1 MKYEVRELKINT
13 VGQGKPNAGAKYIE
27 FIAMN
32 TIAPWEQPGVVCIF
46 NVRTVELF
54 APYISQA
61 NGGTA
66 TAPVELPD
74 SFKYING
81 RFETFV
87 FPTPGTRT
95 YSAQVTTK
103 DGRVH
108 QPGEMVMH
116 GNQPRIYRSAQVFCM
131 RQVDP
136 ETGEIS
142 YLRGWDCDTR
152 GQQMF
157 SAFYTPLPLEH
168 ANAEAPTQASPV
180 VGNQVPPAPQNP
192 FASQALAQIM
202 PQADNQAPPAP
213 QNPYA
218 GQTQGF

>member
-1 MKYEVRELKINT
+1 MKYEVRNLKINT

-27 FIAMN
+27 FVAMN

-46 NVRTVELF
+46 NARTAELF

-87 FPTPGTRT
+87 FPTPGTRV
-95 YSAQVTTK
+95 YSSQFTSK
-103 DGRVH
+103 DGKIH
-108 QPGEMVMH
+108 QPGEMVMN
-116 GNQPRIYRSAQVFCM
+116 GNQPRVYRSAQVFCM

-136 ETGEIS
+136 ETGETS

-152 GQQMF
+152 GMQMYN
-157 SAFYTPLPLEH
+157 AFYTPISLEH
-168 ANAEAPTQASPV
+168 ASAEAPNQASPV

-192 FASQALAQIM
+192 FA
-202 PQADNQAPPAP
+202 
-213 QNPYA
+213 